1 MRLQSFALATIPI
14 IIFGLVQMPIQ
25 SNFEQSALPN
35 TAAELGK
42 LLFMDSI
49 LSEDFTLSCASCHI
63 PEFAFADTTMVSIGV
78 HGQKGT
84 RNTPS
89 AMNVLSR
96 PIFFWDGRATTLEQQ
111 ALMPIENPIEMNLP
125 VDSAVVRLQRH
136 PFYNAAFQHIFQQ
149 APSKENLAHAIAE
162 FERTLETSSPY
173 DRFQTGDSSAISESA
188 MRGIKI
194 FNEKGR
200 CFDCH
205 FGPDMTGDE
214 IRSIGTFDGLA
225 FKDAGLFDLTKDS
238 ADLGKF
244 KVPTLRNVAVTGP
257 YMHDG
262 SFTSLREIIVYYND
276 PVAMRPHGVNRDTS
290 LAQPLGLTEQEI
302 DDLEEF
308 MNALTA
314 PQFQGLLTAKQRR
327 NK

>member
-1 MRLQSFALATIPI
+1 MNFKSLALGSIA
-14 IIFGLVQMPIQ
+14 IFVFSLVQFPVESEPQEKTMPT
-25 SNFEQSALPN
+25 S
-35 TAAELGK
+35 AAELGK

-49 LSEDFTLSCASCHI
+49 LSEDYSLSCASCHI
-63 PEFAFADTTMVSIGV
+63 PEYAFADTAVVSIGV

-96 PIFFWDGRATTLEQQ
+96 PIFFWDGRASSLEEQ

-125 VDSAVVRLQRH
+125 VDSAVARLQRSA
-136 PFYNAAFQHIFQQ
+136 FYSEAFQRVFNQ
-149 APSKENLAHAIAE
+149 APSKETLASAIAE
-162 FERTLETSSPY
+162 FERTLETGAPI
-173 DRFQTGDSSAISESA
+173 DRFNAGDSSAISASA
-188 MRGIKI
+188 MQGIAI

-214 IRSIGTFDGLA
+214 IRSIGTFDGIS
-225 FKDAGLFDLTKDS
+225 FTDAGLFDITKDS

-262 SFTSLREIIVYYND
+262 SFKTLREVIVYYND
-276 PVAMRPHGVNRDTS
+276 PVAMRPHGINRDTS

-302 DDLEEF
+302 DDLEA
-308 MNALTA
+308 MMKALTA
-314 PQFQGLLTAKQRR
+314 DQFLHLIKD
-327 NK
+327 